1 MKVLTNGHRNASEPN
16 AVYPSRS
23 TLAHDVGLRPCV
35 VSAQVVDKLR
45 GFRHSADPREQMV
58 FRCMIHNLFD
68 EYQFFH
74 NYPDKV
80 RRNTMM
86 GIPLCTSCSSCQGI
100 RGCHRQCSILQGLI
114 RSQVWPGCSVAPG
127 SVAQTACG

>member
-1 MKVLTNGHRNASEPN
+1 MCR
-16 AVYPSRS
+16 RS
-23 TLAHDVGLRPCV
+23 
-35 VSAQVVDKLR
+35 QVVDKLR

-80 RRNTMM
+80 RCLNDTFSRSNV
-86 GIPLCTSCSSCQGI
+86 
-100 RGCHRQCSILQGLI
+100 HQCLS
-114 RSQVWPGCSVAPG
+114 RRPSRDSAAASQFVRK
-127 SVAQTACG
+127 